1 MGVVGRVDLHWSAS
15 GRHLV
20 RLSINGE
27 TQELPDG
34 LTVRELLSTRSL
46 DPRYLAVELNRQV
59 VSRANHAIIVLNDGD
74 VVEIVTLVGGG

>member
-1 MGVVGRVDLHWSAS
+1 MQ
-15 GRHLV
+15 
-20 RLSINGE
+20 LSINGE

-34 LTVRELLSTRSL
+34 LTVRELLATRSL

-59 VSRANHAIIVLNDGD
+59 ISRANHATVVLKEGD